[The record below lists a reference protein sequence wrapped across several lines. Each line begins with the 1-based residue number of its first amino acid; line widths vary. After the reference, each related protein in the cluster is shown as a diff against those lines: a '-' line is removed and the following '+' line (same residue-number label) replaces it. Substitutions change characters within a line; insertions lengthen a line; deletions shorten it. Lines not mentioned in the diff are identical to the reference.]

1 MSTGNA
7 RFAFLYIGFAQIC
20 GQIVSISVKKLTN
33 SKLVALRP
41 IKRVKTKFPLDEPHS
56 KTSLLKL
63 PYKYYTMTRFREIWL
78 YLSFSAISWT
88 KYSTYIPQSHS
99 KELIHFYKSGRET
112 ENHRK
117 IFIVKFYWSVCQIE
131 ASVIYSSRSRNPS
144 LCLHT
149 IFVDQ

>member
-7 RFAFLYIGFAQIC
+7 RFAFLYIVFAQIC

-63 PYKYYTMTRFREIWL
+63 PYKYYTMTRFREI
-78 YLSFSAISWT
+78 
-88 KYSTYIPQSHS
+88 
-99 KELIHFYKSGRET
+99 
-112 ENHRK
+112 
-117 IFIVKFYWSVCQIE
+117 
-131 ASVIYSSRSRNPS
+131 
-144 LCLHT
+144 
-149 IFVDQ
+149 